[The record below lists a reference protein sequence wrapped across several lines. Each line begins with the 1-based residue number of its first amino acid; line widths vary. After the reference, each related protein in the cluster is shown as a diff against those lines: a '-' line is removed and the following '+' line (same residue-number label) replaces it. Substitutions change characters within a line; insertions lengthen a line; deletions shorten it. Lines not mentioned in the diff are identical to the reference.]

1 MRQQGKIILLQ
12 IKNCS
17 EQMAQ
22 NTADSLY
29 EMPEI
34 HKSPNKFATNH
45 RKNRERHVVIKIK
58 VVLLSSK

>member
-1 MRQQGKIILLQ
+1 MRKQGKIILLQ

-22 NTADSLY
+22 STADSLY

-34 HKSPNKFATNH
+34 HKSPNKIATNH
-45 RKNRERHVVIKIK
+45 RINLPQITEN
-58 VVLLSSK
+58 